1 MRNRAPV
8 SRRPP
13 TFFFPHFFLT
23 IHIDMSQPSVI
34 VAGYAPETQSE
45 TFIRRQVEG
54 LPGVIGTIRKSDLY
68 LPRPTLA
75 TLPLYPAQLF
85 RGFRN
90 RSAAIERCVEARPD
104 VVLCQYGPVGA
115 IMAPR
120 LREAEIPFVV
130 HFHGYDA
137 YRHKTLRR
145 FKHSYK
151 RMFASAA
158 AIVSVSNHMTKQLVS
173 LGAPKEKVRC
183 NPYGVEIG
191 VCHADPAN
199 APPRFLFVGR
209 LVPKKAPDLL
219 IRSFAIAAASNPSI
233 ELTMIGDGPLRG
245 LCERLVDEL
254 GRRQQVRLLGSQ
266 PHDVVLEEMSRSRA
280 YVQHSVCAKDGDCEG
295 TPNSILEAAAAGLP
309 IIATKHAGIVDAVRH
324 GETGYLVDEHD
335 VQAMAF
341 HVIEVSG
348 HPKDAGE
355 LGSRSRSHIAIDY
368 EMRTSLSRLSEALL
382 SSSRRDENA

>member
-1 MRNRAPV
+1 M
-8 SRRPP
+8 
-13 TFFFPHFFLT
+13 
-23 IHIDMSQPSVI
+23 
-34 VAGYAPETQSE
+34 
-45 TFIRRQVEG
+45 
-54 LPGVIGTIRKSDLY
+54 IGTIRKSDLY
-68 LPRPTLA
+68 LPGPTLA
-75 TLPLYPAQLF
+75 TLPSYPVRLF

-145 FKHSYK
+145 FKHSYQ

-158 AIVSVSNHMTKQLVS
+158 AIISVSNHMTKQLVS

-219 IRSFAIAAASNPSI
+219 IRAFALAAASNPNI

-266 PHDVVLEEMSRSRA
+266 PHEVVLEEMSRSRA
-280 YVQHSVCAKDGDCEG
+280 YVQHSVRAKDGDCEG

-335 VQAMAF
+335 IESMAE
-341 HVIEVSG
+341 HWR
-348 HPKDAGE
+348 E
-355 LGSRSRSHIAIDY
+355 LSRPHNLAKALGNQGRSHMATNYAFRNSLHQLGKLLIDAC
-368 EMRTSLSRLSEALL
+368 ETNPR
-382 SSSRRDENA
+382 